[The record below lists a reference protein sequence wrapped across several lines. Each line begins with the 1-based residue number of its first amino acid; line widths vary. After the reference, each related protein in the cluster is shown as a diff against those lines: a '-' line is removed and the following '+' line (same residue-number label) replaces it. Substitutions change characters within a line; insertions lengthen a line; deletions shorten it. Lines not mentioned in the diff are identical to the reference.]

1 MSINQYVSLKKSC
14 FSLQHAVGLNH
25 LYRRFV
31 KSRAGNCLYA
41 ADLNI
46 KIGVAVA
53 NSMTGYQISPPACAK

>member
-1 MSINQYVSLKKSC
+1 M
-14 FSLQHAVGLNH
+14 QHAVGLNH

-53 NSMTGYQISPPACAK
+53 NSVTGYQIRPLACAK

>member
-1 MSINQYVSLKKSC
+1 MQRAS
-14 FSLQHAVGLNH
+14 GLNH

-31 KSRAGNCLYA
+31 KSRARKCLYA

-53 NSMTGYQISPPACAK
+53 NSVTGYQIRPLACTK